1 MGPRLVPDRRRQQHD
16 RPLRLLRRS
25 GGRQCVYTSCGQIK
39 LVCMQERLLVLSH
52 QRHQRET
59 MRSTRDMLKLDSCIR
74 TLRTSAIIRQ
84 ASPSSKPPPMA
95 YNIFDREAKRLQRS
109 RAALRRPVNTS
120 GSAYEDMSRRGEV
133 SRLTDYVRDIGAM
146 NLAERLLVRI

>member
-1 MGPRLVPDRRRQQHD
+1 MCLYQLWTNKTRLHAGKTFGSVPSTASKIR
-16 RPLRLLRRS
+16 
-25 GGRQCVYTSCGQIK
+25 V
-39 LVCMQERLLVLSH
+39 
-52 QRHQRET
+52 T

-146 NLAERLLVRI
+146 NLAERLLVRN

>member
-1 MGPRLVPDRRRQQHD
+1 
-16 RPLRLLRRS
+16 
-25 GGRQCVYTSCGQIK
+25 
-39 LVCMQERLLVLSH
+39 
-52 QRHQRET
+52 

-120 GSAYEDMSRRGEV
+120 GSAYEDMSRCGEV

-146 NLAERLLVRI
+146 NLAERLLVRN

>member
-146 NLAERLLVRI
+146 NLAERLLVRN

>member
-1 MGPRLVPDRRRQQHD
+1 MCLYQLWTNKTRLHAGKTFGSVPSKIR
-16 RPLRLLRRS
+16 
-25 GGRQCVYTSCGQIK
+25 V
-39 LVCMQERLLVLSH
+39 
-52 QRHQRET
+52 T

-146 NLAERLLVRI
+146 NLAERLLVRN